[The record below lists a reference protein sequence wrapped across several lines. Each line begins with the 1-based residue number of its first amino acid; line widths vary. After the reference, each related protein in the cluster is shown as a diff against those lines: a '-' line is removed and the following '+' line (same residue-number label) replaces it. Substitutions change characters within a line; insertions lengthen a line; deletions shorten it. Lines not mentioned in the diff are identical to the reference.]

1 MLKSIN
7 RYIINEYI
15 KSLFVVIAVMLS
27 ICLLISLLDEFNFFK
42 SKKDLK
48 FIYFIIFALLKIPNV
63 LINLFP
69 FVVLF
74 AGIVFYLKIY
84 NHNEVISLRV
94 MGYSNIQIILIPA
107 LTSFVIG
114 YLIIFLIVPFS
125 SSMLKYYEELR
136 SDYNDTKNLVF
147 VNETGIWILDRNEK
161 EKNIIRIEKIN
172 KDFSTINQIT
182 IYNYDVFNNFIKR
195 IDANDGI
202 ISNKNWQLNK
212 VYIIAANNKNSGQSY
227 LNSYTYISNVN
238 INELKNV
245 FKNTETTS
253 LLDINKEMLILEDK
267 GYSIVDLKI
276 RYQKLISLP
285 IYLLAMSILSGLMII
300 NLGKTSNYLKYGSYG
315 VIISVMIYFLNDL
328 SITIAKSGIISVD
341 FSVLIPI
348 FLIILINLVG
358 ITQVNAKYNYFYTII
373 WIFFF
378 KSRYC
383 LFTTKRCL

>member
-27 ICLLISLLDEFNFFK
+27 IVLLINLLDEFNFFK

-48 FIYFIIFALLKIPNV
+48 FIFFIIFTILKIPNV

-69 FVVLF
+69 FIVLF
-74 AGIVFYLKIY
+74 GGIIFYLKIY

-114 YLIIFLIVPFS
+114 YIIVFLIVPFS
-125 SSMLKYYEELR
+125 SSMLRYYEDLR
-136 SDYNDTKNLVF
+136 SEYNETKNLVF
-147 VNETGIWILDRNEK
+147 VNETGIWILDKNEK
-161 EKNIIRIEKIN
+161 EKNIIRIEKIS
-172 KDFSTINQIT
+172 KDFSVASQIT
-182 IYNYDVFNNFIKR
+182 IYNYDSSNNFIKR
-195 IDANDGI
+195 IDATEGI
-202 ISNKNWQLNK
+202 IKDKNWQLNK
-212 VYIIAANNKNSGQSY
+212 VHIISSNKKNNKENF
-227 LNSYTYISNVN
+227 LNNYNYTSNIN

-245 FKNTETTS
+245 YKNTDTTS
-253 LLDINKEMLILEDK
+253 LLDINKEMSILEDK
-267 GYSIVDLKI
+267 GYSTIDLRI
-276 RYQKLISLP
+276 RYQKLISFP

-315 VIISVMIYFLNDL
+315 VIISIIIYFLNDL

-341 FSVLIPI
+341 FSVWIPI

-358 ITQVNAKYNYFYTII
+358 ITQVNAK
-373 WIFFF
+373 
-378 KSRYC
+378 
-383 LFTTKRCL
+383 

>member
-27 ICLLISLLDEFNFFK
+27 IVLLINLLDEFNFFK

-48 FIYFIIFALLKIPNV
+48 FIFFITFTILKIPNV

-69 FVVLF
+69 FIVLF
-74 AGIVFYLKIY
+74 GGIVFYLKIY

-114 YLIIFLIVPFS
+114 YIIVFLIVPFS
-125 SSMLKYYEELR
+125 SSMLRYYEDLR
-136 SDYNDTKNLVF
+136 SEYNETKNLVF
-147 VNETGIWILDRNEK
+147 VNETGIWILDKNEK
-161 EKNIIRIEKIN
+161 EKNIIRIEKIS
-172 KDFSTINQIT
+172 KDFSVASQIT
-182 IYNYDVFNNFIKR
+182 IYNYDSSNNFIKR
-195 IDANDGI
+195 IDATEGI
-202 ISNKNWQLNK
+202 IKDKNWQLNK
-212 VYIIAANNKNSGQSY
+212 VHIISSNKKNNKENF
-227 LNSYTYISNVN
+227 LNNYNYTSNIN

-245 FKNTETTS
+245 YKNTDTTS
-253 LLDINKEMLILEDK
+253 LLDINKEMSILEDK
-267 GYSIVDLKI
+267 GYSTIDLRI
-276 RYQKLISLP
+276 RYQKLISFP

-300 NLGKTSNYLKYGSYG
+300 NLGKTSNYLKYGTYG
-315 VIISVMIYFLNDL
+315 VIISIIIYFLNDL

-341 FSVLIPI
+341 FSVWIPI

-358 ITQVNAKYNYFYTII
+358 ITQVNAK
-373 WIFFF
+373 
-378 KSRYC
+378 
-383 LFTTKRCL
+383 

>member
-27 ICLLISLLDEFNFFK
+27 IILLINLLDEFNFFK

-48 FIYFIIFALLKIPNV
+48 FIFFIIFTILKIPNL

-69 FVVLF
+69 FIVLF
-74 AGIVFYLKIY
+74 GGIVFYLKIY

-114 YLIIFLIVPFS
+114 YIIVFLIVPFS
-125 SSMLKYYEELR
+125 SSMLRYYEDLR
-136 SDYNDTKNLVF
+136 SEYNETKNLVF
-147 VNETGIWILDRNEK
+147 VNETGIWILDKNEK
-161 EKNIIRIEKIN
+161 EKNIIRIEKIS
-172 KDFSTINQIT
+172 KDFSVASQIT
-182 IYNYDVFNNFIKR
+182 IYNYDSSNNFIKR
-195 IDANDGI
+195 IDATEGI
-202 ISNKNWQLNK
+202 VKDKNWQLNK
-212 VYIIAANNKNSGQSY
+212 VHIISSNKKNNKENF
-227 LNSYTYISNVN
+227 LNNYNYSSNIN

-245 FKNTETTS
+245 YKNTDTTS
-253 LLDINKEMLILEDK
+253 LLDINKEMSILEDK
-267 GYSIVDLKI
+267 GYSTIDLRI
-276 RYQKLISLP
+276 RYQKLISFP

-315 VIISVMIYFLNDL
+315 VIISIIIYFLNDL

-341 FSVLIPI
+341 FSVWIPI

-358 ITQVNAKYNYFYTII
+358 ITQVNAK
-373 WIFFF
+373 
-378 KSRYC
+378 
-383 LFTTKRCL
+383 

>member
-7 RYIINEYI
+7 RYIIYEYI

-27 ICLLISLLDEFNFFK
+27 IILLINLLDEFNFFK

-48 FIYFIIFALLKIPNV
+48 FIFFIIFTILKIPNV

-69 FVVLF
+69 FIVLF

-114 YLIIFLIVPFS
+114 YVIVFLIVPFS

-136 SDYNDTKNLVF
+136 SQYNETKNLVF
-147 VNETGIWILDRNEK
+147 VNETGIWILDKNEN

-182 IYNYDVFNNFIKR
+182 IYNYDVSNNFIKR
-195 IDANDGI
+195 IDADEGI
-202 ISNKNWQLNK
+202 IKDKNWQLNK
-212 VYIIAANNKNSGQSY
+212 VRIIAANKKNNKENY
-227 LNSYTYISNVN
+227 LNYYNYSSSIN

-245 FKNTETTS
+245 YKNTETTS
-253 LLDINKEMLILEDK
+253 LLNISKEMLILEDK
-267 GYSIVDLKI
+267 GYSTIDLRI
-276 RYQKLISLP
+276 RYQKLISFP

-315 VIISVMIYFLNDL
+315 VLISIIIYFLNDL

-341 FSVLIPI
+341 FSVWIPI

-358 ITQVNAKYNYFYTII
+358 ITQVNAK
-373 WIFFF
+373 
-378 KSRYC
+378 
-383 LFTTKRCL
+383 

>member
-27 ICLLISLLDEFNFFK
+27 IVLLINLLDEFNFFK
-42 SKKDLK
+42 SKKELK
-48 FIYFIIFALLKIPNV
+48 FIFFIIFTILKIPNV

-69 FVVLF
+69 FIVLF

-114 YLIIFLIVPFS
+114 YVIVFLIVPFS
-125 SSMLKYYEELR
+125 SSMLRYYEDLR
-136 SDYNDTKNLVF
+136 SEYNETKNLVF
-147 VNETGIWILDRNEK
+147 VNETGIWILDKNEK

-172 KDFSTINQIT
+172 KDFSVVSQIT
-182 IYNYDVFNNFIKR
+182 IYNYDASNNFIRR
-195 IDANDGI
+195 IDATEGTIKDKNWLLSKVNI
-202 ISNKNWQLNK
+202 ISINKK
-212 VYIIAANNKNSGQSY
+212 NNKDNY
-227 LNSYTYISNVN
+227 LNNYNYTSNVN
-238 INELKNV
+238 ISELKNV
-245 FKNTETTS
+245 YKNTETTS
-253 LLDINKEMLILEDK
+253 LLDINKEMLILEEK
-267 GYSIVDLKI
+267 GYSTIDLRI
-276 RYQKLISLP
+276 RYQKLISFP

-315 VIISVMIYFLNDL
+315 VIISIIIYFLNDL

-341 FSVLIPI
+341 FSVWIPI

-358 ITQVNAKYNYFYTII
+358 ITQVNAK
-373 WIFFF
+373 
-378 KSRYC
+378 
-383 LFTTKRCL
+383 

>member
-7 RYIINEYI
+7 QYIIKEYI
-15 KSLFVVIAVMLS
+15 KSLLVVIAVMLS
-27 ICLLISLLDEFNFFK
+27 IIILINLLDEFNFFK

-48 FIYFIIFALLKIPNV
+48 FIFFIIFTILKIPNV
-63 LINLFP
+63 LISLFP
-69 FVVLF
+69 FIILF
-74 AGIVFYLKIY
+74 GGIVFYLKIY

-125 SSMLKYYEELR
+125 SSMVKYYEELR
-136 SDYNDTKNLVF
+136 SQYNETKNLVF
-147 VNETGIWILDRNEK
+147 VNETGIWVIDKNEK

-172 KDFSTINQIT
+172 KEFSNINQLT
-182 IYNYDVFNNFIKR
+182 IYNYDLSNNFIKR
-195 IDANDGI
+195 IDASEAI
-202 ISNKNWQLNK
+202 IKDKNWQLNK
-212 VYIIAANNKNSGQSY
+212 VHIIAANKKNNKENY
-227 LNSYTYISNVN
+227 LTNYNYISNIN

-245 FKNTETTS
+245 YKNTDTVS

-267 GYSIVDLKI
+267 GYSTLDLRI
-276 RYQKLISLP
+276 RYQKLISFP

-300 NLGKTSNYLKYGSYG
+300 NLGKTSNYLKYGTFG
-315 VIISVMIYFLNDL
+315 VLISIIIYFLNDL

-341 FSVLIPI
+341 FSVWIPI

-358 ITQVNAKYNYFYTII
+358 ITQVNAK
-373 WIFFF
+373 
-378 KSRYC
+378 
-383 LFTTKRCL
+383 

>member
-7 RYIINEYI
+7 RYIINEYL
-15 KSLFVVIAVMLS
+15 KSLLVVIAVMLS
-27 ICLLISLLDEFNFFK
+27 IILLINLLDEFNFFK

-48 FIYFIIFALLKIPNV
+48 FIFFLIFTILKLPNV

-69 FVVLF
+69 FIILF

-114 YLIIFLIVPFS
+114 YIIVFLIVPFS
-125 SSMLKYYEELR
+125 SSLLKYYEELR
-136 SDYNDTKNLVF
+136 SEYNETRNLVF
-147 VNETGIWILDRNEK
+147 VNETGIWILDKNEK

-172 KDFSTINQIT
+172 KDFSNINQVT
-182 IYNYDVFNNFIKR
+182 IYNYDAYNNFIRR
-195 IDANDGI
+195 IDADEGI
-202 ISNKNWQLNK
+202 IKNTNWQLNK
-212 VYIIAANNKNSGQSY
+212 VHFITANKKNNKENY
-227 LNSYTYISNVN
+227 LNSYNYTSNIN
-238 INELKNV
+238 INELKNIY
-245 FKNTETTS
+245 KNTETTS
-253 LLDINKEMLILEDK
+253 LLNINKEMLILESK
-267 GYSIVDLKI
+267 GYSAIDLRI

-315 VIISVMIYFLNDL
+315 VLISIIIYFLNDL
-328 SITIAKSGIISVD
+328 SITVAKSGIISVD
-341 FSVLIPI
+341 FSVWIPI

-358 ITQVNAKYNYFYTII
+358 ITQVNAK
-373 WIFFF
+373 
-378 KSRYC
+378 
-383 LFTTKRCL
+383 

>member
-1 MLKSIN
+1 
-7 RYIINEYI
+7 
-15 KSLFVVIAVMLS
+15 
-27 ICLLISLLDEFNFFK
+27 
-42 SKKDLK
+42 
-48 FIYFIIFALLKIPNV
+48 
-63 LINLFP
+63 
-69 FVVLF
+69 
-74 AGIVFYLKIY
+74 
-84 NHNEVISLRV
+84 

-114 YLIIFLIVPFS
+114 YLIVFLIVPFS

-136 SDYNDTKNLVF
+136 SEYNDTKNLVF

-161 EKNIIRIEKIN
+161 EKNIIRIEKIS

-182 IYNYDVFNNFIKR
+182 IYNYDLFNNFIKR

-202 ISNKNWQLNK
+202 VNDKNWQLNK
-212 VYIIAANNKNSGQSY
+212 VYIITANKKNSPQSY
-227 LNSYTYISNVN
+227 LSNYTYISNIN

-245 FKNTETTS
+245 YKNTETTS
-253 LLDINKEMLILEDK
+253 LLDISKEMLILEDK

-341 FSVLIPI
+341 FSVWIPI

-358 ITQVNAKYNYFYTII
+358 ITQVNAK
-373 WIFFF
+373 
-378 KSRYC
+378 
-383 LFTTKRCL
+383 

>member
-15 KSLFVVIAVMLS
+15 KSLFIVIAVMLS
-27 ICLLISLLDEFNFFK
+27 IILLINLLDEFNFFK

-48 FIYFIIFALLKIPNV
+48 FIFFLIFTVLKIPNV

-69 FVVLF
+69 FIVLF

-114 YLIIFLIVPFS
+114 YVIVFLIVPFS
-125 SSMLKYYEELR
+125 SSMLRYYEDLR
-136 SDYNDTKNLVF
+136 SEYNETKNLVF
-147 VNETGIWILDRNEK
+147 VNETGIWILDKNEK

-172 KDFSTINQIT
+172 KDFSVVSQIT
-182 IYNYDVFNNFIKR
+182 IYNYDASNNFIKR
-195 IDANDGI
+195 IDATEGTIKD
-202 ISNKNWQLNK
+202 KNWLLNK
-212 VYIIAANNKNSGQSY
+212 VNIISINKKNNKDNY
-227 LNSYTYISNVN
+227 LNNYNYTSNVN
-238 INELKNV
+238 ISELKNV
-245 FKNTETTS
+245 YKNTETTS

-267 GYSIVDLKI
+267 GYSTIDLRI
-276 RYQKLISLP
+276 RYQKLISFP

-315 VIISVMIYFLNDL
+315 VIISVIIYFLNDL

-341 FSVLIPI
+341 FSVWIPI

-358 ITQVNAKYNYFYTII
+358 ITQVNAK
-373 WIFFF
+373 
-378 KSRYC
+378 
-383 LFTTKRCL
+383 

>member
-1 MLKSIN
+1 MFKSIN

-27 ICLLISLLDEFNFFK
+27 IVLLISLLDEFNFFK

-48 FIYFIIFALLKIPNV
+48 FIYFIIFTILKIPNV

-136 SDYNDTKNLVF
+136 SEYNDTKNLVF

-182 IYNYDVFNNFIKR
+182 IYNYDVSNNFIKR

-212 VYIIAANNKNSGQSY
+212 VYIIAANKKNNSQSY
-227 LNSYTYISNVN
+227 LNNYT
-238 INELKNV
+238 
-245 FKNTETTS
+245 
-253 LLDINKEMLILEDK
+253 
-267 GYSIVDLKI
+267 
-276 RYQKLISLP
+276 
-285 IYLLAMSILSGLMII
+285 
-300 NLGKTSNYLKYGSYG
+300 
-315 VIISVMIYFLNDL
+315 
-328 SITIAKSGIISVD
+328 
-341 FSVLIPI
+341 
-348 FLIILINLVG
+348 
-358 ITQVNAKYNYFYTII
+358 
-373 WIFFF
+373 
-378 KSRYC
+378 
-383 LFTTKRCL
+383 

>member
-7 RYIINEYI
+7 KYIINEYI

-27 ICLLISLLDEFNFFK
+27 IILLINLLDEFNFFK

-48 FIYFIIFALLKIPNV
+48 FIFFLIFTVLKIPNV

-69 FVVLF
+69 FIVLF

-114 YLIIFLIVPFS
+114 YVIVFLIVPFS
-125 SSMLKYYEELR
+125 SSMLRYYEDLR
-136 SDYNDTKNLVF
+136 SEYNETKNLVF
-147 VNETGIWILDRNEK
+147 VNETGIWILDKNEK

-172 KDFSTINQIT
+172 KDFSVVSQIT
-182 IYNYDVFNNFIKR
+182 IYNYDASNNFIRR
-195 IDANDGI
+195 IDATEGTIKD
-202 ISNKNWQLNK
+202 KNWLLNK
-212 VYIIAANNKNSGQSY
+212 VNIISINKKNNKDNY
-227 LNSYTYISNVN
+227 LNNYNYTSNVN
-238 INELKNV
+238 IGELKNV
-245 FKNTETTS
+245 YKNTETTS

-267 GYSIVDLKI
+267 GYSTIDLRI
-276 RYQKLISLP
+276 RYQKLISFP

-315 VIISVMIYFLNDL
+315 VIISIIIYFLNDL

-341 FSVLIPI
+341 FSVWIPI

-358 ITQVNAKYNYFYTII
+358 ITQVNAK
-373 WIFFF
+373 
-378 KSRYC
+378 
-383 LFTTKRCL
+383 

>member
-27 ICLLISLLDEFNFFK
+27 IILLINLLDEFNFFK

-48 FIYFIIFALLKIPNV
+48 FIFFLIFTVLKIPNV

-69 FVVLF
+69 FIVLF

-114 YLIIFLIVPFS
+114 YVIVFLIVPFS
-125 SSMLKYYEELR
+125 SSMLRYYEDLR
-136 SDYNDTKNLVF
+136 SEYNETKNLVF
-147 VNETGIWILDRNEK
+147 VNETGIWILDKNEK
-161 EKNIIRIEKIN
+161 EKNIIRIEKIS
-172 KDFSTINQIT
+172 KDFSVVSQIT
-182 IYNYDVFNNFIKR
+182 IYNYDSSNNFIKR
-195 IDANDGI
+195 IDATEGFIKD
-202 ISNKNWQLNK
+202 KNWQLNK
-212 VYIIAANNKNSGQSY
+212 VHIISSNKKNNKENY
-227 LNSYTYISNVN
+227 INNYNYISNVN

-245 FKNTETTS
+245 YKNTDTTS
-253 LLDINKEMLILEDK
+253 LLDINKEMSILEDK
-267 GYSIVDLKI
+267 GYSTIDLRI
-276 RYQKLISLP
+276 RYQKLISFP

-315 VIISVMIYFLNDL
+315 VIISIIIYFLNDL

-341 FSVLIPI
+341 FSVWIPI

-358 ITQVNAKYNYFYTII
+358 ITQVNAK
-373 WIFFF
+373 
-378 KSRYC
+378 
-383 LFTTKRCL
+383 

>member
-27 ICLLISLLDEFNFFK
+27 IILLINLLDEFNFFK

-48 FIYFIIFALLKIPNV
+48 FIFFLIFTVLKIPNV

-69 FVVLF
+69 FIVLF

-107 LTSFVIG
+107 LTSIV
-114 YLIIFLIVPFS
+114 FLIVPFS
-125 SSMLKYYEELR
+125 SSMLRYYEDLR
-136 SDYNDTKNLVF
+136 SEYNETKNLVF
-147 VNETGIWILDRNEK
+147 VNETGIWILDKNEK

-172 KDFSTINQIT
+172 KDFSVVSQIT
-182 IYNYDVFNNFIKR
+182 IYNYDASNNFIRR
-195 IDANDGI
+195 IDATEGI
-202 ISNKNWQLNK
+202 INDKNWLLNK
-212 VYIIAANNKNSGQSY
+212 VNIISINKKNNKDNY
-227 LNSYTYISNVN
+227 LNNYNYTSNVN
-238 INELKNV
+238 ISELKNV
-245 FKNTETTS
+245 YKNTETTS

-267 GYSIVDLKI
+267 GYSTIDLRI
-276 RYQKLISLP
+276 RYQKLISFP

-315 VIISVMIYFLNDL
+315 VIISIIIYFLNDL

-341 FSVLIPI
+341 FSVWIPI

-358 ITQVNAKYNYFYTII
+358 ITQVNAK
-373 WIFFF
+373 
-378 KSRYC
+378 
-383 LFTTKRCL
+383 

>member
-27 ICLLISLLDEFNFFK
+27 IILLINLLDEFNFFK

-48 FIYFIIFALLKIPNV
+48 FIFFLIFTVLKIPNV

-69 FVVLF
+69 FIVLF

-114 YLIIFLIVPFS
+114 YVIVFLIVPFS
-125 SSMLKYYEELR
+125 SSMLRYYEDLR
-136 SDYNDTKNLVF
+136 SEYNETKNLVF
-147 VNETGIWILDRNEK
+147 VNETGIWILDKNEK

-172 KDFSTINQIT
+172 KDFSVVSQIT
-182 IYNYDVFNNFIKR
+182 IYNYDASNNFIRR
-195 IDANDGI
+195 IDATEGTIKD
-202 ISNKNWQLNK
+202 KNWLLNK
-212 VYIIAANNKNSGQSY
+212 VNIISINKKNNKDNY
-227 LNSYTYISNVN
+227 LNNYNYTSNVN
-238 INELKNV
+238 ISELKNV
-245 FKNTETTS
+245 YKNTETTS

-267 GYSIVDLKI
+267 GYSTIDLRI
-276 RYQKLISLP
+276 RYQKLISFP

-315 VIISVMIYFLNDL
+315 VIISIIIYFLNDL
-328 SITIAKSGIISVD
+328 SITIAKSGITSVD
-341 FSVLIPI
+341 FSVWIPI

-358 ITQVNAKYNYFYTII
+358 ITQVNAK
-373 WIFFF
+373 
-378 KSRYC
+378 
-383 LFTTKRCL
+383 

>member
-7 RYIINEYI
+7 RYIINEYM

-27 ICLLISLLDEFNFFK
+27 IILLINLLDEFNFFK

-48 FIYFIIFALLKIPNV
+48 FIFFLIFTVLKIPNV

-69 FVVLF
+69 FIVLF

-114 YLIIFLIVPFS
+114 YVIVFLIVPFS
-125 SSMLKYYEELR
+125 SSMLRYYEDLR
-136 SDYNDTKNLVF
+136 SEYNETKNLVF
-147 VNETGIWILDRNEK
+147 VNETGIWILDKNEK

-172 KDFSTINQIT
+172 KDFSVVSQIT
-182 IYNYDVFNNFIKR
+182 IYNYDASNNFIRR
-195 IDANDGI
+195 IDAAEGTIKD
-202 ISNKNWQLNK
+202 KNWLLNK
-212 VYIIAANNKNSGQSY
+212 VNIISINKKNNKDNY
-227 LNSYTYISNVN
+227 LNNYNYTSNVN
-238 INELKNV
+238 ISELKNV
-245 FKNTETTS
+245 YKNTETAS

-267 GYSIVDLKI
+267 GYSTIDLRI
-276 RYQKLISLP
+276 RYQKLISFP

-315 VIISVMIYFLNDL
+315 VIISIIIYFLNDL

-341 FSVLIPI
+341 FSVWIPI

-358 ITQVNAKYNYFYTII
+358 ITQVNAK
-373 WIFFF
+373 
-378 KSRYC
+378 
-383 LFTTKRCL
+383 

>member
-15 KSLFVVIAVMLS
+15 KSLVVVIAVMLS
-27 ICLLISLLDEFNFFK
+27 IILLINLLDEFNFFK

-48 FIYFIIFALLKIPNV
+48 FIFFLIFTVLKIPNV

-69 FVVLF
+69 FIVLF

-114 YLIIFLIVPFS
+114 YVIVFLIVPFS
-125 SSMLKYYEELR
+125 SSMLRYYEDLR
-136 SDYNDTKNLVF
+136 SEYNETKNLVF
-147 VNETGIWILDRNEK
+147 VNETGIWILDKNEK

-172 KDFSTINQIT
+172 KDFSVVSQIT
-182 IYNYDVFNNFIKR
+182 IYNYDASNNFIRR
-195 IDANDGI
+195 IDATEGI
-202 ISNKNWQLNK
+202 INDKNWLLNK
-212 VYIIAANNKNSGQSY
+212 VNIISINKKNNKDNY
-227 LNSYTYISNVN
+227 LNNYNYTSNVN
-238 INELKNV
+238 ISELKNV
-245 FKNTETTS
+245 YKNTETTS

-267 GYSIVDLKI
+267 GYSTIDLRI
-276 RYQKLISLP
+276 RYQKLISFP

-315 VIISVMIYFLNDL
+315 VIISIIIYFLNDL

-341 FSVLIPI
+341 FSVWIPI

-358 ITQVNAKYNYFYTII
+358 ITQVNAK
-373 WIFFF
+373 
-378 KSRYC
+378 
-383 LFTTKRCL
+383 

>member
-27 ICLLISLLDEFNFFK
+27 IILLINLLDEFNFFK

-48 FIYFIIFALLKIPNV
+48 FIFFIIFTILKIPNL

-69 FVVLF
+69 FIVLF
-74 AGIVFYLKIY
+74 GGIVFYLKIY

-107 LTSFVIG
+107 LTSFIIG
-114 YLIIFLIVPFS
+114 YIIVFLIVPFS
-125 SSMLKYYEELR
+125 SSMLRYYESLR
-136 SDYNDTKNLVF
+136 SEYNETKNLVF
-147 VNETGIWILDRNEK
+147 VNETGIWILDKNEK
-161 EKNIIRIEKIN
+161 EKNIIRIEKIS
-172 KDFSTINQIT
+172 KDFSVVNQIT
-182 IYNYDVFNNFIKR
+182 IYNYDSSNNFIKR
-195 IDANDGI
+195 IDATEGFIKD
-202 ISNKNWQLNK
+202 KNWQLNK
-212 VYIIAANNKNSGQSY
+212 VYIISTNKKNNNENY
-227 LNSYTYISNVN
+227 LNNYNYTSNVN
-238 INELKNV
+238 ISELKNV
-245 FKNTETTS
+245 YKNTDTTS
-253 LLDINKEMLILEDK
+253 LLDINKEMAILEDK
-267 GYSIVDLKI
+267 GYSTIDLRI
-276 RYQKLISLP
+276 RYQKLISFP

-341 FSVLIPI
+341 FSVWIPI

-358 ITQVNAKYNYFYTII
+358 ITQVNAK
-373 WIFFF
+373 
-378 KSRYC
+378 
-383 LFTTKRCL
+383 

>member
-27 ICLLISLLDEFNFFK
+27 IILLINLLDEFNFFK

-48 FIYFIIFALLKIPNV
+48 FIFFLIFTILKIPNL

-69 FVVLF
+69 FIVLF
-74 AGIVFYLKIY
+74 GGIVFYLKIY

-114 YLIIFLIVPFS
+114 YIIVFLIVPFS
-125 SSMLKYYEELR
+125 SSMLRYYEDLR
-136 SDYNDTKNLVF
+136 SEYNDTKNLVF
-147 VNETGIWILDRNEK
+147 VNETGIWILDKNEK
-161 EKNIIRIEKIN
+161 EKNIIRIEKIS
-172 KDFSTINQIT
+172 KDFSVVSQIT
-182 IYNYDVFNNFIKR
+182 IYNYDASNNFIKR
-195 IDANDGI
+195 IDATEGFIKD
-202 ISNKNWQLNK
+202 KNWQLNK
-212 VYIIAANNKNSGQSY
+212 VHIISLNKKNNKENY
-227 LNSYTYISNVN
+227 LNNYNYVSNVN

-245 FKNTETTS
+245 YKNTDTTS
-253 LLDINKEMLILEDK
+253 LLDINKEMSILEDK
-267 GYSIVDLKI
+267 GYSTIDLRI
-276 RYQKLISLP
+276 RYQKLISFP

-341 FSVLIPI
+341 FSVWIPI

-358 ITQVNAKYNYFYTII
+358 ITQVNAK
-373 WIFFF
+373 
-378 KSRYC
+378 
-383 LFTTKRCL
+383 

>member
-15 KSLFVVIAVMLS
+15 KSLFIVIAVMLS
-27 ICLLISLLDEFNFFK
+27 IILLINLLDEFNFFK

-48 FIYFIIFALLKIPNV
+48 FIFFIIFTILKIPNV

-69 FVVLF
+69 FIVLF
-74 AGIVFYLKIY
+74 GGIVFYLKIY

-114 YLIIFLIVPFS
+114 YIIVFLIVPFS
-125 SSMLKYYEELR
+125 SSMLRYYEDLR
-136 SDYNDTKNLVF
+136 SEYNETKNLVF
-147 VNETGIWILDRNEK
+147 VNETGIWILDKNEK
-161 EKNIIRIEKIN
+161 EKNIIRIEKIS
-172 KDFSTINQIT
+172 KDFSVVSQIT
-182 IYNYDVFNNFIKR
+182 IYNYDSSNNFIRR
-195 IDANDGI
+195 IDATEGFIKD
-202 ISNKNWQLNK
+202 KNWQLNK
-212 VYIIAANNKNSGQSY
+212 VHIISSNKKNNKEN
-227 LNSYTYISNVN
+227 YINNYNYVSNVN

-245 FKNTETTS
+245 YKNTDTTS
-253 LLDINKEMLILEDK
+253 LLDINKEMSILEDK
-267 GYSIVDLKI
+267 GYSTIDLRI
-276 RYQKLISLP
+276 RYQKLISFP

-315 VIISVMIYFLNDL
+315 VIISIIIYFLNDL

-341 FSVLIPI
+341 FSVWIPI

-358 ITQVNAKYNYFYTII
+358 ITQVNAK
-373 WIFFF
+373 
-378 KSRYC
+378 
-383 LFTTKRCL
+383 